1 MKIKKKTVWMAG
13 LFIALLM
20 LSCTDKSKPVNVQTA
35 AEAALHNAA
44 DVNINGQWYIE
55 SIVFDDSTYVRPN
68 EVATT
73 ARQYFTFS
81 DSTYAIMTNCNSF
94 HGTMTISG
102 NSIKLHD
109 GMMTEI
115 ACEDMV
121 TEEALRKILPCITTV
136 DVENDSIVKLN
147 SNRPAGYIVLS
158 KAKIEIK

>member
-1 MKIKKKTVWMAG
+1 MPGWRPWAAAG
-13 LFIALLM
+13 F
-20 LSCTDKSKPVNVQTA
+20 
-35 AEAALHNAA
+35 
-44 DVNINGQWYIE
+44 
-55 SIVFDDSTYVRPN
+55 RPSGL
-68 EVATT
+68 T
-73 ARQYFTFS
+73 
-81 DSTYAIMTNCNSF
+81 
-94 HGTMTISG
+94 TMTISG

-121 TEEALRKILPCITTV
+121 TEEALRKILPRITTV